1 MRLNK
6 VGSERAL
13 EKHGGTIVV
22 GERTRGGS
30 GCREPYCTVNGSG
43 RLKPKADSD
52 LNWPCNL
59 MCVTT
64 LRGRTPSKDRLA
76 GMTWEASSTQ
86 GISTVRHGKACIL
99 LALLFLGQA
108 WPSGCML
115 WGMGAFSTVGSS
127 AALGFWRP
135 QVKRGSSRSKVHI
148 AHPQLSDLNLGDL
161 FCYLRP
167 VQLIPWLFRLLPRS
181 LSTGRSVRL

>member
-1 MRLNK
+1 MRSNK

-30 GCREPYCTVNGSG
+30 GCREPDCTGNGAR

-52 LNWPCNL
+52 LDWPCNL

-64 LRGRTPSKDRLA
+64 SGGRKPSKDRLA
-76 GMTWEASSTQ
+76 GMTWEASRTQ

-108 WPSGCML
+108 WPSGCMP
-115 WGMGAFSTVGSS
+115 WGMGA
-127 AALGFWRP
+127 LMWRP
-135 QVKRGSSRSKVHI
+135 QVKRGSSRSKVHT
-148 AHPQLSDLNLGDL
+148 AHPQLNDLNPGDL
-161 FCYLRP
+161 FCYLRL
-167 VQLIPWLFRLLPRS
+167 VQLIPWLFRLLARS
-181 LSTGRSVRL
+181 LSTGRCVRL